1 MTYYNMWND
10 DIKMLD
16 YSSNLPFSNMY
27 VAKKLAEIIP
37 DRSVLHLAILSSTR
51 TMQFFDL
58 KPNVKVYSN
67 IGALGIDGCM
77 SSFFGQASATD
88 ELAFALWA
96 TSVSSM
102 I

>member
-1 MTYYNMWND
+1 MWND

-77 SSFFGQASATD
+77 SSFSDRHRQQTS
-88 ELAFALWA
+88 LPFALWA